1 MSLSEDHRPAS
12 CGSRA
17 RAVAES
23 IVPAGVGSDG
33 LVGARADEVELNR
46 DEHGDL
52 ERLAEW
58 EPRAQ
63 RGQARLEP
71 SSGELALLV
80 RVSMPSTR
88 FDELVIYDTHRDSL
102 ELLRNEQRE
111 RKRLAIHGLRPA
123 RKLLLTGP
131 SGTGRALTA
140 AALASELNVPLFTI
154 KPDRFVP
161 GGEDQRARQLRLL
174 AESMERTR
182 GVYLLDASSLEGD
195 ALSACLSRLFLEL
208 EQVDGDSPFVLLL
221 RGQDQLADRL
231 VERFELS
238 IHYFRPTR
246 PIIDQ
251 LIRRRLHRFDLR
263 ELSMPQL
270 IGRAAELNHAQITG
284 ACERAAKSAILR
296 NSPLVEQADLLRAL
310 EDERRRLRR

>member
-1 MSLSEDHRPAS
+1 MSISEDHRPAS
-12 CGSRA
+12 RAPRA
-17 RAVAES
+17 RAAAEP
-23 IVPAGVGSDG
+23 IVTAGVGDDG
-33 LVGARADEVELNR
+33 AVDACAGEVRLDR
-46 DEHGDL
+46 DEHGSL

-58 EPRAQ
+58 EPRGP
-63 RGQARLEP
+63 RNRERLEP

-80 RVSMPSTR
+80 RVSMPDTR

-140 AALASELNVPLFTI
+140 AALASELNLPLFTI
-154 KPDRFVP
+154 QPDRFVP
-161 GGEDQRARQLRLL
+161 GGEEQRVRQLRLL

-182 GVYLLDASSLEGD
+182 GVYLLDASSLECEV
-195 ALSACLSRLFLEL
+195 LTACLTQLFLEL
-208 EQVDGDSPFVLLL
+208 EQVDGDSPFVLVM
-221 RGQDQLADRL
+221 RGQDQLADRM

-246 PIIDQ
+246 PIIEQ
-251 LIRRRLHRFDLR
+251 LIRRRLHRFDLSAVR
-263 ELSMPQL
+263 MAQL
-270 IGRAAELNHAQITG
+270 IARSAELNHAQITG

-296 NSPLVEQADLLRAL
+296 NSPLIEQADLLSAFD
-310 EDERRRLRR
+310 DERRRLRR